1 MAFYD
6 CKRLSHTILVRDHM
20 ELDLQELIWL
30 DVYYAASV
38 SVDQRDFI
46 GFSIYFAV
54 RLSHLLFLKRCL
66 RGLA

>member
-30 DVYYAASV
+30 DVYCAASV
-38 SVDQRDFI
+38 SVDQRDFL
-46 GFSIYFAV
+46 GF
-54 RLSHLLFLKRCL
+54 LSTL
-66 RGLA
+66 RSVYRTFCS